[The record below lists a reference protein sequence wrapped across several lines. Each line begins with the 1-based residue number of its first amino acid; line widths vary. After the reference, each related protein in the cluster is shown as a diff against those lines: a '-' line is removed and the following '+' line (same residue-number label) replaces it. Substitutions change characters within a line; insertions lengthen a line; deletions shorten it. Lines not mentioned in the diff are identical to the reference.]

1 VLLLL
6 KQGRTPTAAGGW
18 NAKGE
23 VEELFDADD
32 KTNEEKKKQR
42 KNALL
47 LSFFAALVV
56 FKVTRPSPKKEER
69 RVLYEVGPA

>member
-1 VLLLL
+1 LLL

-32 KTNEEKKKQR
+32 KTNEEKKKTTTEER
-42 KNALL
+42 AVV
-47 LSFFAALVV
+47 VV
-56 FKVTRPSPKKEER
+56 FRGFGSI
-69 RVLYEVGPA
+69 